1 MTQIQTRPIKW
12 LAHYLHCDC
21 GERMMFMF
29 QVRKPEGTVYLHTCP
44 KCASTAEEPCE
55 YPTPV
60 WEEA

>member
-1 MTQIQTRPIKW
+1 
-12 LAHYLHCDC
+12 
-21 GERMMFMF
+21 MMFMF

-44 KCASTAEEPCE
+44 KCAATAEEPCE